1 MDPTDIK
8 DIETD
13 IQKCKAAIRKL
24 KAESVNYVSF
34 LPSGKLEV
42 LDKEALAAINAEA
55 ARLAALVEHNGD
67 VLRRLVA
74 ALEGFDSIKA
84 VRERAGKVRE
94 TISKS
99 HTIYRLDLAAH
110 LKSHTELGRP
120 VDLDSD
126 PVALKL
132 KATRDE
138 ALSTNGPELERLE
151 KISEKA
157 RAIVAEA
164 KLSGLPDALEGD
176 QYRQA
181 ITWEDTA
188 VLRGSGG
195 DVGRGRAGPK

>member
-1 MDPTDIK
+1 MDPIDVEK
-8 DIETD
+8 IETD
-13 IQKCKAAIRKL
+13 IRKCKAAIRTL

-42 LDKEALAAINAEA
+42 LDKEALEAINGEA
-55 ARLAALVEHNGD
+55 ARLAALVEANGD

-99 HTIYRLDLAAH
+99 HTIYRLDLANH
-110 LKSHTELGRP
+110 LKNHTELGRP

-138 ALSTNGPELERLE
+138 ALSTNDPELARLE
-151 KISEKA
+151 
-157 RAIVAEA
+157 RIVAAAGAIIRDFEG
-164 KLSGLPDALEGD
+164 SGLPDGVLNPAEG
-176 QYRQA
+176 YSQA
-181 ITWEDTA
+181 IG
-188 VLRGSGG
+188 RG
-195 DVGRGRAGPK
+195 DVGGMT

>member
-1 MDPTDIK
+1 MNPTDIQ

-13 IQKCKAAIRKL
+13 IQKCNAAIRRVKNETIQHV
-24 KAESVNYVSF
+24 AF
-34 LPSGKLEV
+34 LPSGKIEV
-42 LDKEALAAINAEA
+42 IDKGALEALNAEA

-99 HTIYRLDLAAH
+99 HTIYRLDLANH
-110 LKSHTELGRP
+110 LKNHTELGRP

-138 ALSTNGPELERLE
+138 ALSTNEPELARLE

-157 RAIVAEA
+157 RAIIRDFEG
-164 KLSGLPDALEGD
+164 SGLPDALEGD

-181 ITWEDTA
+181 VT
-188 VLRGSGG
+188 RGAMGG
-195 DVGRGRAGPK
+195 VI